1 MEVAEG
7 KLKTKLTQLNIT
19 TNRTKSIV
27 DNGQA
32 EAIERHQKTL
42 RTVINEGDQLRKEIE
57 ALKITEQ
64 VKEDDLDAWN
74 ANIVTQIANGDQSVE
89 ILQEWLNSRKSE
101 REKYEREE
109 QIKFEVKLQETKAKF
124 KAEHE
129 ENTHSETTN
138 IQAKLPKL
146 VITKFNGTFTDW
158 SRFWGQFT
166 ESIDKSSLP
175 AITKFS
181 YLGELLDDKV
191 RKAVEALPYS
201 AEGYNRAVAILK
213 ERYRKE
219 REIVKAYVKE
229 IFELL
234 PVLTAN
240 ARKIHEFC
248 EKLTYSVQS
257 LQTMNKL
264 SQVDGAV
271 AMTLDKLPAIRGDL
285 VRTDPDWEK
294 WDFIQLTEAL
304 RLWTRRNPITE
315 NANSE
320 DKDRRRDRAGRNYH
334 TRQGT
339 GTSHTCVYCN
349 AADHKST
356 TCPTVKTSEE
366 RRRILANKKLCFN
379 CTGPSTEQRNVKVP

>member
-1 MEVAEG
+1 MRASHG
-7 KLKTKLTQLNIT
+7 LNNIFHIIAIIISCR
-19 TNRTKSIV
+19 TNI
-27 DNGQA
+27 QA
-32 EAIERHQKTL
+32 
-42 RTVINEGDQLRKEIE
+42 
-57 ALKITEQ
+57 
-64 VKEDDLDAWN
+64 
-74 ANIVTQIANGDQSVE
+74 
-89 ILQEWLNSRKSE
+89 
-101 REKYEREE
+101 
-109 QIKFEVKLQETKAKF
+109 
-124 KAEHE
+124 
-129 ENTHSETTN
+129 TN

-158 SRFWGQFT
+158 NRFWGQFT

-181 YLGELLDDKV
+181 YLRELLDDKV

-213 ERYRKE
+213 EWYGKE
-219 REIVKAYVKE
+219 REIVKAYMKE
-229 IFELL
+229 IFELP

-257 LQTMNKL
+257 LQTLNKL

-320 DKDRRRDRAGRNYH
+320 DKDRKRDRMGRNYH

-339 GTSHTCVYCN
+339 GLRICVCIAMLQIINRQPAQPLKHQKN
-349 AADHKST
+349 AGES
-356 TCPTVKTSEE
+356 
-366 RRRILANKKLCFN
+366 
-379 CTGPSTEQRNVKVP
+379 